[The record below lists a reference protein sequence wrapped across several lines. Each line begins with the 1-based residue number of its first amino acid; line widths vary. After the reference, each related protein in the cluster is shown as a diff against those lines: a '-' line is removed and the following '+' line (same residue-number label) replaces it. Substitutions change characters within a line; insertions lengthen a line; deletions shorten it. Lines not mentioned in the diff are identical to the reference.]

1 MRCEPFQAHSST
13 EYMTRR
19 RRRRTRSDHHPA
31 AAAGDRALPPVAT
44 LDLHGFTASE
54 VPLALNTF
62 FSSWRR
68 RTKGTLVHVITG
80 KGKGSA
86 GRPVIRPR
94 VRRLL
99 SEEFV
104 DLVAS
109 FEPDDTG
116 GGFMV
121 NLK

>member
-1 MRCEPFQAHSST
+1 
-13 EYMTRR
+13 MTRR
-19 RRRRTRSDHHPA
+19 RRRRTRSNDQPRS
-31 AAAGDRALPPVAT
+31 GDRTSPPVAT

-54 VPLALNTF
+54 VPLALSTF

-68 RTKGTLVHVITG
+68 RAKGALVHVITG

-86 GRPVIRPR
+86 GPPVIQPR

-99 SEEFV
+99 SEEFH
-104 DLVAS
+104 DIIAS

-121 NLK
+121 KLK